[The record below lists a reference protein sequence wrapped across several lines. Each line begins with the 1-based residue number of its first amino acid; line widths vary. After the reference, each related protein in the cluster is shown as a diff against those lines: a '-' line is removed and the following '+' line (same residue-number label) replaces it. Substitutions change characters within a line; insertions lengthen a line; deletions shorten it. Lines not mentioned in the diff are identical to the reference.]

1 MNTDSIPAGG
11 LISRR
16 SEDIARVLTSLHR
29 TRHSVRSI
37 VGQNGLMFASRLVSV
52 DLPNR
57 CIGLEPSSNDLA
69 NAALLARP
77 RASFVSESG
86 GWHIEFAAAEP
97 RFAMQG
103 EQVVIHLDFPAVIV
117 SQEHRRAEP
126 RLSLTNP
133 VTFECLVDDSG
144 VASFDGR
151 IIDISNRGIGFLL
164 YHSDITLEPGTI
176 LRGCHIRRKGRPP
189 MTVDL
194 EVRYSTSV
202 NLPEGRIAHRSGCV
216 FLNPTRAV
224 SELIAEFN
232 QA

>member
-1 MNTDSIPAGG
+1 MSTDSIPAGG

-37 VGQNGLMFASRLVSV
+37 VGKNGLMFASRLVSV

-57 CIGLEPSSNDLA
+57 CIGLAPSSNEQA

-77 RASFVSESG
+77 RASFVSEAG

-97 RFAMQG
+97 RFAMLG
-103 EQVVIHLDFPAVIV
+103 EQVIINLDFPAVIV

-133 VTFECLVDDSG
+133 VTFECLADDSG
-144 VASFDGR
+144 IASFDGR
-151 IIDISNRGIGFLL
+151 LIDISNRGIGFLL
-164 YHSDITLEPGTI
+164 YHSDITLEPGTV
-176 LRGCHIRRKGRPP
+176 LKGCHIRREGRPP
-189 MTVDL
+189 VIVDL

-202 NLPEGRIAHRSGCV
+202 NLPDGKVAHRSGCV
-216 FLNPTRAV
+216 FLNPTRTV
-224 SELIAEFN
+224 TDLIAEFN
-232 QA
+232 

>member
-1 MNTDSIPAGG
+1 MSTDSIPAGG

-16 SEDIARVLTSLHR
+16 SEDIARVLMSLHR
-29 TRHSVRSI
+29 TKHSVRSI
-37 VGQNGLMFASRLVSV
+37 VGKDGLMFASRLVSV

-57 CIGLEPSSNDLA
+57 RIGLAPSANEQA

-97 RFAMQG
+97 RAAMLG
-103 EQVVIHLDFPAVIV
+103 EQAIINLDFPAVIV
-117 SQEHRRAEP
+117 SQDHRRAEP

-133 VTFECLVDDSG
+133 ITFECLADASG

-164 YHSDITLEPGTI
+164 YHSDITLEPGTV
-176 LRGCHIRRKGRPP
+176 LKGCRVKREGRESI
-189 MTVDL
+189 TVDL
-194 EVRYSTSV
+194 EVRYSTSIT
-202 NLPEGRIAHRSGCV
+202 LPDGRTAHRSGCL
-216 FLNPTRAV
+216 FLNPTRTV
-224 SELIAEFN
+224 TDLIAEFN
-232 QA
+232 

>member
-1 MNTDSIPAGG
+1 MSTDSLPAGG

-16 SEDIARVLTSLHR
+16 SEDIARVLMSLHK
-29 TRHSVRSI
+29 TKHSVRSI
-37 VGQNGLMFASRLVSV
+37 VGKNGLMFASRLVFV

-57 CIGLEPSSNDLA
+57 CIGLAPSSNEQA

-77 RASFVSESG
+77 RASFVTEAG

-97 RFAMQG
+97 RFAMLG
-103 EQVVIHLDFPAVIV
+103 EQVIINLDFPAVIV
-117 SQEHRRAEP
+117 SQDHRRAEP

-133 VTFECLVDDSG
+133 VTFECLADDNG

-151 IIDISNRGIGFLL
+151 LIDISNRGIGFLL
-164 YHSDITLEPGTI
+164 YHSDITLEPGTV
-176 LRGCHIRRKGRPP
+176 LKGCHIKREGHPP
-189 MTVDL
+189 VIVDL

-202 NLPEGRIAHRSGCV
+202 DLPDGRVAHRSGCV
-216 FLNPTRAV
+216 FLNPTLTV

-232 QA
+232 